1 MQVALFAL
9 VAIDSS
15 TGEWRDSQS
24 SRRRPLLGQDTVQ
37 ESGLCCRRGVDAGA
51 GDWGEHGDFQ
61 RGRECAVA
69 TPALSATGKPDANL
83 EYLPPAGS
91 PGAFIPGR
99 LRGLAPAKR
108 QFLRNG
114 RVRSYLA
121 GIQFDR
127 RRRAAA
133 RAGELRQRGTVP
145 SSWNKARGR
154 ALLHSGGGSCR
165 QFPSGD
171 AESSPMAK
179 PIWGRP
185 CRGRTNDHAGQPALY
200 GGGGAAG
207 RFSPAALG
215 RHLDAYRPIPR

>member
-83 EYLPPAGS
+83 EYLPAAGS
-91 PGAFIPGR
+91 ARTFVSGR
-99 LRGLAPAKR
+99 LR
-108 QFLRNG
+108 
-114 RVRSYLA
+114 
-121 GIQFDR
+121 DR
-127 RRRAAA
+127 KSTR
-133 RAGELRQRGTVP
+133 LN
-145 SSWNKARGR
+145 SSHVA
-154 ALLHSGGGSCR
+154 
-165 QFPSGD
+165 
-171 AESSPMAK
+171 
-179 PIWGRP
+179 I
-185 CRGRTNDHAGQPALY
+185 
-200 GGGGAAG
+200 
-207 RFSPAALG
+207 
-215 RHLDAYRPIPR
+215 